1 MCSSDLTGEAILTGQ
16 SVPARKIPLVSR
28 FYGTTRDDMSITSQ
42 YWDNVQKLA
51 LLKNEIDGRKK
62 DGIDNSRLL
71 KERPE
76 AVLLTDFNKSAQR
89 ISKLRSERH
98 RIEFDEKMNEVE
110 RTERLRKLDVEI
122 IDKMRDY
129 NKRVSAAKTGK
140 RS

>member
-1 MCSSDLTGEAILTGQ
+1 
-16 SVPARKIPLVSR
+16 
-28 FYGTTRDDMSITSQ
+28 MSITSQ

-62 DGIDNSRLL
+62 DGIDNSILL

-76 AVLLTDFNKSAQR
+76 ARLLTEFNKSAQR

-98 RIEFDEKMNEVE
+98 RIEFDEKMSEAE

-129 NKRVSAAKTGK
+129 NKRVSDAKTGK